1 MGPSSILS
9 AECQTLAFL
18 LVNYFAALPWL
29 YNMITFSFI
38 YYKITTTMYK
48 SLKKKQLVRIVN
60 TLCKIQN
67 AMRDRIVLQD
77 IYHQYNYRAYLSK
90 SDLIAWKMKTRAN
103 QPCWI
108 IRLAQF
114 ISLESWKCLFFFSVW
129 YYDCWNQKLEIKT
142 KSFPSKEKLCDYFI
156 FFLNLWNY

>member
-1 MGPSSILS
+1 MLTFKVRKS
-9 AECQTLAFL
+9 
-18 LVNYFAALPWL
+18 VN
-29 YNMITFSFI
+29 
-38 YYKITTTMYK
+38 
-48 SLKKKQLVRIVN
+48 
-60 TLCKIQN
+60 
-67 AMRDRIVLQD
+67 
-77 IYHQYNYRAYLSK
+77 K

-156 FFLNLWNY
+156 FFLTCEIISFRYRFLGCSAIALLFDRLLCLESPFQLALGIRYNKAVRNDILSPALIQMKTARANCIVQNRLNIHVMEVSF